1 MAPVGETLRE
11 RREALGLAL
20 DDVSRQTRIR
30 REYLEALESAQY
42 DRLPADVQVRGF
54 LRAYAQ
60 LLGLEPREIV
70 HAYEQERGKPELVS
84 IAPVST
90 PPRVR
95 SCVLPSV
102 GIVLFA
108 TVAMAAFAIW
118 VYYGW
123 LHPAT
128 IPPTATPRPP
138 TATPLP
144 PTFTPPAAPST
155 SAPTPT
161 PRSYRGLEA
170 VFQLSAPCWVRVVS
184 DGVQVFQ
191 GTLPEGSTRTFTAT
205 QELQVRFGN
214 AGGVR
219 VILNGQDLGIQ
230 GAPGEVVNRIWRA
243 QP

>member
-1 MAPVGETLRE
+1 MAPVGDTLRE
-11 RREALGLAL
+11 RREERGLTL

-30 REYLEALESAQY
+30 REYLEALESSQY
-42 DRLPADVQVRGF
+42 DRLPADVYVRGF

-60 LLGLEPREIV
+60 LLGLDPTETVR
-70 HAYEQERGKPELVS
+70 AYEKERGTPELVS

-108 TVAMAAFAIW
+108 TLAMLAFAIW
-118 VYYGW
+118 AYYGW
-123 LHPAT
+123 LHPTT

-144 PTFTPPAAPST
+144 PTFTPQATP
-155 SAPTPT
+155 PTAGPTAT
-161 PRSYRGLEA
+161 PRIYRGLEA
-170 VFQLSAPCWVRVVS
+170 VFQVSAPCWVRVIA

-219 VILNGQDLGIQ
+219 VILNGQDLGVQ
-230 GAPGEVVNRIWRA
+230 GNPGQVVNRTWRVE
-243 QP
+243 Q